1 MDSLANLRGLK
12 FGVMCVSLCACLKEI
27 KQLPRR
33 RNIAAPLFR
42 VAKKLKGNQTGV
54 SLIET
59 VIALAVLGIIAVAF
73 LGGLATAAK
82 ATFIAD
88 ERATAESLAR
98 SQIEGVKGQVYISY
112 DDPEH
117 GEYAVIAPPADSN
130 FSIESITI
138 PIYADT
144 GQPLPSGEDNDIQK
158 IKVTVKRG
166 DKTVFIVEDYKV
178 DR

>member
-1 MDSLANLRGLK
+1 MG
-12 FGVMCVSLCACLKEI
+12 FICAPGRKRLF
-27 KQLPRR
+27 KQIGMVKP
-33 RNIAAPLFR
+33 PTR
-42 VAKKLKGNQTGV
+42 VAKKFKGNQTGV

-59 VIALAVLGIIAVAF
+59 VIALAVLGIIAVVF

-98 SQIEGVKGQVYISY
+98 SQIEGVKGQDYIDYSVL
-112 DDPEH
+112 DH
-117 GEYAVIAPPADSN
+117 GEYAVIAPPTDSN

-144 GQPLPSGEDNDIQK
+144 GLPLPSGEDEDIQK

-166 DKTVFIVEDYKV
+166 DKTVLIVEGYKV
-178 DR
+178 KR

>member
-1 MDSLANLRGLK
+1 
-12 FGVMCVSLCACLKEI
+12 
-27 KQLPRR
+27 
-33 RNIAAPLFR
+33 
-42 VAKKLKGNQTGV
+42 VAKKFKGNQTGV

-98 SQIEGVKGQVYISY
+98 SQIEGVKGQLYISY
-112 DDPEH
+112 VDSEH

-138 PIYADT
+138 PIDADT
-144 GQPLPSGEDNDIQK
+144 GLPLPPGQDNDIQK